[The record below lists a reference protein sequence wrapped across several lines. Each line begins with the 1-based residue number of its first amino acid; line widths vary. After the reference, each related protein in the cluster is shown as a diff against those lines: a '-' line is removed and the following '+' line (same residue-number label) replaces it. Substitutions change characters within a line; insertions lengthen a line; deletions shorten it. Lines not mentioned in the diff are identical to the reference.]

1 MTLSIGA
8 GRGSGI
14 VSHGGSEHG
23 PDDHGRRTRSSIGPV
38 AFMLLAGIALGLL
51 VGYALDRLL
60 HTTPILML
68 LGVFVGFAI
77 ALYGVYLETK

>member
-1 MTLSIGA
+1 MSHS
-8 GRGSGI
+8 GSG
-14 VSHGGSEHG
+14 HG
-23 PDDHGRRTRSSIGPV
+23 PDDHRKRSTRSSIQPV

-68 LGVFVGFAI
+68 LGVFVGFAV

>member
-1 MTLSIGA
+1 M
-8 GRGSGI
+8 
-14 VSHGGSEHG
+14 
-23 PDDHGRRTRSSIGPV
+23 

-51 VGYALDRLL
+51 VGYGSRLACS

-68 LGVFVGFAI
+68 LGVFVGFAV